1 MGNAAH
7 MVLVASLAAQSEADI
22 VLRIDDADPLRFRQ
36 EYLQD
41 IFDVLEWLELPWQVG
56 PRSIIDVTEWTQSG
70 RLDHYRQARDFLISS
85 GQAYSCEC
93 SRTDWHSYQGDRCPR
108 TCQERDVAELPGATA
123 VRVHLGNV
131 DDPVIWRR
139 DDLPAYHLTSVV
151 DDDLFGVD
159 FVVRGEDLRES
170 TQIQRE
176 ISALL
181 PDSKFR
187 TAYVVHHPLILD
199 STGTKLSK
207 SAGSQAKPMERTPHL
222 RADIEALAVQLAAGV
237 TPVRLRS
244 PGS

>member
-1 MGNAAH
+1 M
-7 MVLVASLAAQSEADI
+7 
-22 VLRIDDADPLRFRQ
+22 
-36 EYLQD
+36 
-41 IFDVLEWLELPWQVG
+41 
-56 PRSIIDVTEWTQSG
+56 
-70 RLDHYRQARDFLISS
+70 
-85 GQAYSCEC
+85 
-93 SRTDWHSYQGDRCPR
+93 
-108 TCQERDVAELPGATA
+108 AELPGATA